1 MDKPNSWFKLTY
13 RFKLLNLNQRLGLC
27 KINKCYGIIVSL
39 AAVIIAQITLKKAVF
54 NIKISGKLRRK
65 HNQHKTLQNKEQ
77 NELRADIQR

>member
-1 MDKPNSWFKLTY
+1 
-13 RFKLLNLNQRLGLC
+13 
-27 KINKCYGIIVSL
+27 L

-77 NELRADIQR
+77 NELRADIHTKIINVETGQV